1 MNTPLNEILVH
12 FSDEDRAN
20 HLKAVGDI
28 AKLFEDR
35 TTISVDPALI
45 SELSA
50 IRTHVLSGGAIALDI
65 EEAIATL
72 KNEPSINAALIAAEV
87 LAADFS
93 KIAADTATMS
103 RQQKM
108 NYARANGLDKPRPD
122 AVASMTANEHHAVLA
137 GLSPNQRMNYARSH
151 GLA

>member
-50 IRTHVLSGGAIALDI
+50 IRTHVLSGGAIALDVDAAI
-65 EEAIATL
+65 EAL
-72 KNEPSINAALIAAEV
+72 KEEPSINTALIAAEV
-87 LAADFS
+87 KAAEVS
-93 KIAADTATMS
+93 KIQADIKHMNP
-103 RQQKM
+103 QQKM
-108 NYARANGLDKPRPD
+108 SYARAHGLDKPRPD
-122 AVASMTANEHHAVLA
+122 AVASMTASEHHAVLA
-137 GLSPNQRMNYARSH
+137 GLSPNQRMSYARRH